1 MSNYLVRQAGAPG
14 PEHQRLRNELAAWA
28 KWKGYT
34 YPYGRLADEVI
45 PDVVKGNDA
54 KTLLFVGDAKD
65 AENETSETGET
76 VARIEKYFKVFSNLL
91 GQQWKGGILALATND
106 RNEAVSW
113 TSVLN
118 NAASN
123 AGLIT
128 GTGDKPNFSVYEY
141 SSNTWIVWW

>member
-28 KWKGYT
+28 KKKGYT

-76 VARIEKYFKVFSNLL
+76 VARIEKYFKVFANLL
-91 GQQWKGGILALATND
+91 GRQWKGGILALATND

-118 NAASN
+118 NAAAN
-123 AGLIT
+123 AGIVS